1 MINII
6 LKQTQFNHIKL
17 ESYSNNS
24 LDTTIFFII
33 NNITIKI
40 LTDFNN
46 YCIGETTDENKIKL
60 FNINIIFL
68 EKTPLNIISEL
79 NDIFK
84 NIIVNNES
92 EQDLFNFNNAIKVI
106 IKHEI
111 DYDILKTNL
120 LKYYDKNLLI
130 NILSNQDIIFNKK
143 ELVNITINELRNF
156 NKNIKYK
163 HYITINYDEPNIFIV
178 RYIFNDTL
186 KQKINNYFGYEYVE
200 IKLNIKYY
208 PYFPPKIEYSKPQI
222 NNDLLIAILDIDI
235 LKLSNW
241 NNIISIEYLLI
252 NLGEELE
259 KIIDD
264 NIIYDLNIDKINYD
278 LIQLAYIFKYTN
290 NKIKINIDYIY
301 ENLSKNI
308 ISITNKNSGIGYG
321 GEINSSKW
329 NIKDYIK
336 EQEIINNNIQNHLL
350 NINSSLNSDNIN
362 ILIESFFIEY
372 VNDTIKQLTMLE
384 LEKNKDIYIILFD
397 IIEKILNNNNNQ
409 NKYFI
414 NITNLYNEIS
424 IIENINSIEL
434 AYMRK
439 IIEIS
444 KIINKSYDIINNTN
458 DIITDQELY
467 INTMKN
473 LQYDFYE
480 INDSHLFYN
489 MINNKPN
496 KKALSRILTELGSFK
511 TSLPLNWNSTIWI
524 RISKNNFNLFSF
536 IISGPENTPYE
547 NGLFEFHA
555 YFSDDYPNT
564 IPQVLLN
571 TTGKNSVRFNPNLY
585 NNGKVCLSL
594 LGTWSGQDSE
604 KWIPETSTFI
614 QIIISIQSLILID
627 DPYFNEPGY
636 EKYINTT
643 EGKEKS
649 LMYNLNIYPNTIK
662 YAMIEMLLNPPLGF
676 EIVIKEH
683 FKYKKNDIIKK
694 LNEWELLYKSK
705 NNEFIHNKEKL
716 INMLI

>member
-1 MINII
+1 MITVI
-6 LKQTQFNHIKL
+6 LKQTHFNHIKL
-17 ESYSNNS
+17 ESCINNS
-24 LDTTIFFII
+24 LDTIIFFII
-33 NNITIKI
+33 DNITIKI

-46 YCIGETTDENKIKL
+46 YCIGESSDNKIKL

-79 NDIFK
+79 NNIFTHTDI
-84 NIIVNNES
+84 NNDS
-92 EQDLFNFNNAIKVI
+92 DYNLFNFNNVIKVI
-106 IKHEI
+106 MKHEI
-111 DYDILKTNL
+111 DYNILKTNL
-120 LKYYDKNLLI
+120 LKYYDENLLI
-130 NILSNQDIIFNKK
+130 NILNNQNIIFNKK

-163 HYITINYDEPNIFIV
+163 HYITINYDKPNIFIV
-178 RYIFNDTL
+178 RYIFNDIL
-186 KQKINNYFGYEYVE
+186 KQKINHYFGHEYVE

-208 PYFPPKIEYSKPQI
+208 PYFPPKIEYIKPHI
-222 NNDLLIAILDIDI
+222 DNDLLIAILDIDI
-235 LKLSNW
+235 LKFANW
-241 NNIISIEYLLI
+241 NNVISIEYLLI
-252 NLGEELE
+252 NLGDELE
-259 KIIDD
+259 NIID
-264 NIIYDLNIDKINYD
+264 NYIIYDLNIDKINYD
-278 LIQLAYIFKYTN
+278 LIQLAYTLKYTN
-290 NKIKINIDYIY
+290 NKIKININNMHG
-301 ENLSKNI
+301 NLSKNI
-308 ISITNKNSGIGYG
+308 MSMTNKNSGIGYG
-321 GEINSSKW
+321 SNTNSSKW

-336 EQEIINNNIQNHLL
+336 EQEIINNNIQNYLL

-362 ILIESFFIEY
+362 ILIKSFFIEY
-372 VNDTIKQLTMLE
+372 VNITIKQLTILE

-397 IIEKILNNNNNQ
+397 IIEKILNHDNNQ

-414 NITNLYNEIS
+414 NIINLYNEII

-434 AYMRK
+434 AYIKK
-439 IIEIS
+439 IIEIC
-444 KIINKSYDIINNTN
+444 KIINKNYDFVKNTN
-458 DIITDQELY
+458 DITTDHELY

-524 RISKNNFNLFSF
+524 RISKTNINIFSF

-555 YFSDDYPNT
+555 YFSNNYPNT
-564 IPQVLLN
+564 IPKVLLK
-571 TTGKNSVRFNPNLY
+571 TTGKNTVRFNPNLY
-585 NNGKVCLSL
+585 SSGKVCLSL

-636 EKYINTT
+636 DKLINTAD
-643 EGKEKS
+643 GKEKS

-676 EIVIKEH
+676 ETIIKEH

-694 LNEWELLYKSK
+694 LNEWELLYKTV
-705 NNEFIHNKEKL
+705 NNDFIVNKQKL